1 MSKSIFNMLDEKPT
15 DLAGLVAILFKAQ
28 TDSHITHLLQR
39 KKLLCEHNA
48 MNDFYSDIEDLVD
61 SFAETAMS
69 HSLITDI
76 TVPGSSEIT
85 DTVKYFEEL
94 YSKVESYRK
103 MLSSHPFLISKLD
116 DIQEL
121 ISQTLYRLKFIQS

>member
-28 TDSHITHLLQR
+28 TDSHITHLLHR

-69 HSLITDI
+69 HGLITDI

-103 MLSSHPFLISKLD
+103 MFSSHTFLISKLD
-116 DIQEL
+116 NIQEL